1 MPECSLTYPP
11 LRDGAIINFTTH
23 YLIKEGTKTPAM
35 EISKKSIDEYTEK
48 LRERYSRMTG
58 WRARGKLL
66 DEYIEVTGYER
77 KYAAKVFGEIRRKSS
92 GKSQWDK
99 KAKIKHSASNT
110 A

>member
-1 MPECSLTYPP
+1 
-11 LRDGAIINFTTH
+11 
-23 YLIKEGTKTPAM
+23 M

-110 A
+110 AWIVRIRKTANLANNRLSECIFSPYKSY